1 MDRTACS
8 DLGGFDLPLFRGG
21 EFAPRVIR
29 AKGGGML
36 VFWVEEIRPQ
46 LMKRPAGTH
55 KRTESERH
63 AALAASSGAGWS
75 GVNPALFSVIYCPVI
90 VRCGFRRSPP
100 VCAENLSGAVSA
112 RYLIPT

>member
-1 MDRTACS
+1 MR
-8 DLGGFDLPLFRGG
+8 
-21 EFAPRVIR
+21 
-29 AKGGGML
+29 
-36 VFWVEEIRPQ
+36 
-46 LMKRPAGTH
+46 RPAGTH

-90 VRCGFRRSPP
+90 VRCGFRRSPA

-112 RYLIPT
+112 RYLTLPFFAKMTPYYALPMALELDANPYYRG